1 MKIKIEYEKSAQEN
15 ANEYYDKSKKLAQKK
30 LGAEKAIRILEK
42 RLAEQQAKPA
52 EKKERRI
59 VKIAEKKWYEKFHWF
74 YTSNNMLAI
83 GGRDAHQNE
92 QLNSKHF
99 EEKDLFFHAD
109 IFGASAVILIDGTSS
124 PVEVREEVAQ
134 FAACYSRA
142 WEEMLR
148 SVDVYAMRRNQVS
161 KSTSKGSL
169 GTGSF
174 LLTGEREWF
183 RSMTL
188 NLAMY
193 VADGELRTVPM
204 ATFVKL
210 DVKSA
215 YVTVTQ
221 GNLKKSDAAKKVMQA
236 LGYEDLDNVMRQL
249 PNGAFKIETH
259 KAR

>member
-1 MKIKIEYEKSAQEN
+1 MKIKIDYKKSAQEN
-15 ANEYYDKSKKLAQKK
+15 ANDYYNKSKKLNQKK
-30 LGAEKAIRILEK
+30 AGAEKAIKILEK
-42 RLAEQQAKPA
+42 RLAEHEAKPS
-52 EKKERRI
+52 EKKEKRV
-59 VKIAEKKWYEKFHWF
+59 VKTTEKKWYEKFHWF

-124 PVEVREEVAQ
+124 PADVREEVAQ

-210 DVKSA
+210 GLKSA
-215 YVTVTQ
+215 YATITQ
-221 GNLKKSDAAKKVMQA
+221 GNLKKSDAAKKVMQT

-249 PNGAFKIETH
+249 PNGTFKIEPH
-259 KAR
+259 K

>member
-1 MKIKIEYEKSAQEN
+1 MKIKIDYMKSAQEN
-15 ANEYYDKSKKLAQKK
+15 ANDYYGKSKRLIIKK
-30 LGAEKAIRILEK
+30 AGAEKAIRHLEK
-42 RLAEQQAKPA
+42 RLAEQRARPS
-52 EKKERRI
+52 EKKERRV
-59 VKIAEKKWYEKFHWF
+59 VKTVEKKWYEKFHWF

-92 QLNSKHF
+92 TLNSKHF

-109 IFGASAVILIDGTSS
+109 IFGASAMILIDGTSS

-161 KSTSKGSL
+161 KSTAKGSL

-183 RSMTL
+183 RNMTL
-188 NLAMY
+188 NLAMHIK
-193 VADGELRTVPM
+193 DGELHTVPL
-204 ATFVKL
+204 ATFMKL
-210 DVKSA
+210 GLKTP
-215 YVTVTQ
+215 YVTITQ
-221 GNLKKSDAAKKVMQA
+221 GSIKKSDAAKKVMQA

-249 PNGAFKIETH
+249 PNGTFKIEAH
-259 KAR
+259 SP